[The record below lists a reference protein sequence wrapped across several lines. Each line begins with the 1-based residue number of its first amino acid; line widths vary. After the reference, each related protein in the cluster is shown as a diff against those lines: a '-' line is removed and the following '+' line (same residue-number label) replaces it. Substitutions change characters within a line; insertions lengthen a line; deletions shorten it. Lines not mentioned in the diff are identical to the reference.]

1 MDTQHEEGELVA
13 TLPLELM
20 MVALAAPSDNHDSAA
35 FADKKAALTEC
46 EPATSQSTELALVL
60 YDPHA
65 RASVAPAPSPSSP
78 RSEALVVNVV
88 AADAVPVV
96 CLRLRQS
103 LISSFR
109 KLEAD
114 ANKRATTTATT
125 TTTSSS
131 STSSNSTTTSS
142 TAIALVA
149 PQATDKVAASS
160 ERTAELERALLRAEQ
175 QQLEASRVLEHKT
188 EQLAALQLANEQLD
202 AKCSQLHERLEHAV
216 RQQQHV
222 QMLLDNF
229 EASLRATK
237 LNLSQVQKMVF
248 QTQTNGA

>member
-20 MVALAAPSDNHDSAA
+20 MVALAAPGDNHDSSAV
-35 FADKKAALTEC
+35 ADKKAALTEC
-46 EPATSQSTELALVL
+46 EPATSRSTELALVL

-65 RASVAPAPSPSSP
+65 RASVAPAPSP

-125 TTTSSS
+125 TNS